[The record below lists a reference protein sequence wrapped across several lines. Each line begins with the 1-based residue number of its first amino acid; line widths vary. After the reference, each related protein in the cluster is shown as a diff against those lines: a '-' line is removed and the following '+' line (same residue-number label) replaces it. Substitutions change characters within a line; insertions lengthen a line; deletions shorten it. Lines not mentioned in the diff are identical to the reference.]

1 MLADILRWQ
10 PTGFGP
16 KPNTR
21 GGFAAPDLDRY
32 RWSAGLELDLPFER
46 TAERNAYRA
55 ALIAQERAARQRQ
68 QTEDQIKLQVRDDWR
83 NLDQAKRSYEIA
95 EMGVALSQ
103 RRLEEEELRAQVGRG
118 TARDLVDAQN
128 DLIRSRNDRTQ
139 ALVAHTIARLQFWS
153 DMGILYIKDGGK
165 WEEMNHGKE
174 RSGNP

>member
-1 MLADILRWQ
+1 LGSQ
-10 PTGFGP
+10 
-16 KPNTR
+16 PNTS
-21 GGFAAPDLDRY
+21 GGLATPDLERY
-32 RWSAGLELDLPFER
+32 RWSAGLNVDLPFER

-55 ALIAQERAARQRQ
+55 ALIAQERAGRQLE

-83 NLDQAKRSYEIA
+83 DLDQAKRSYEIA

-128 DLIRSRNDRTQ
+128 DLIRSQNDRTQ

-153 DMGILYIKDGGK
+153 DMGILYIKDGGR
-165 WEEMNHGKE
+165 WEEINHDKQS
-174 RSGNP
+174 RRNP